1 MNYKNSDAVFIENA
15 LTLLTGGAIAAAMAA
30 LMIIL
35 A

>member
-15 LTLLTGGAIAAAMAA
+15 LTLLTGGTMAAAMAV